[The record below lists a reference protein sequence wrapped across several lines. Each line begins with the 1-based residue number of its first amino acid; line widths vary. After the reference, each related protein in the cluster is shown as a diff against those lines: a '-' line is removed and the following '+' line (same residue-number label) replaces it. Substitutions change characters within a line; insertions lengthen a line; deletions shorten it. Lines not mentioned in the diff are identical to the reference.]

1 MIEKE
6 KCVPGTKLVVN
17 NKVLKSNND
26 HFWNEKHNN
35 GLYAY
40 PEEDRWGNREIP
52 VGTVI
57 TILTQPKGTSANV
70 TFKTPD
76 GKEYMSFWSSFKS
89 KVDLA
94 EGVEQPETPDTSEK
108 KRYKIYFNGKP
119 FKTKYFNDLGK
130 VKASLLV
137 SFGYFNQQYEMIQKY
152 IDRNPELEDNAVP
165 EYIGYGNDF
174 KRKDCKNVEIMEF
187 TGKSRT
193 PVKYDFDVTKY
204 YDQSMKLI
212 NVTAQFGTAAR
223 ELYKKTMETGDYS
236 YMLVYIPDEYR
247 NPKNTSNTYYGY
259 FDWNKLKE
267 SQRIKD
273 VVKESKVKDTKKCT
287 KHGKTAIVFKNTD
300 DLKQVMLRLETK
312 EYFIL
317 DCDGDQLEEKNTR
330 FVKLMML
337 QKFSDEN

>member
-26 HFWNEKHNN
+26 HFWNDSHNN
-35 GLYAY
+35 GLWAI
-40 PEEDRWGNREIP
+40 PQQNRKDSHEVP
-52 VGTVI
+52 VGTII
-57 TILTQPKGTSANV
+57 TVLTQPKGASADV
-70 TFKTPD
+70 TFKTED
-76 GKEYMSFWSSFKS
+76 GKTFMSFWSSFRS
-89 KVDLA
+89 KVDLV
-94 EGVEQPETPDTSEK
+94 EGVEQPKTPDTSEN

-119 FKTKYFNDLGK
+119 FKAKYFNDLGK

-137 SFGYFNQQYEMIQKY
+137 SFGYYNDQYDMIQKY

-165 EYIGYGNDF
+165 EYMSYGRDF
-174 KRKDCKNVEIMEF
+174 NRKDCKNVEIMEF

-204 YDQSMKLI
+204 YDQSMRLI

-223 ELYKKTMETGDYS
+223 ELYKKTMETGDYN

-247 NPKNTSNTYYGY
+247 DPKNTGQYVY
-259 FDWNKLKE
+259 FDWNELKE
-267 SQRIKD
+267 SQKIKD
-273 VVKESKVKDTKKCT
+273 VLKAAKVKDTKKCT
-287 KHGKTAIVFKNTD
+287 KYGKTAIVFKNSD
-300 DLKQVMLRLETK
+300 DLKQVMLRLEPK

>member
-26 HFWNEKHNN
+26 HFWGDPHNN
-35 GLYAY
+35 GLWAIPQENY
-40 PEEDRWGNREIP
+40 NRNHEIP
-52 VGTVI
+52 IGSVI
-57 TILTQPKGTSANV
+57 KVLTQPKGTSADV
-70 TFKTPD
+70 TFETED
-76 GKEYMSFWSSFKS
+76 GKKYMSFWSSFKS
-89 KVDLA
+89 KVDLV

-130 VKASLLV
+130 VKASLLI
-137 SFGYFNQQYEMIQKY
+137 SFGYYNDQYEMIQKY
-152 IDRNPELEDNAVP
+152 IDRNPELEDNTVP
-165 EYIGYGNDF
+165 EYMSYG
-174 KRKDCKNVEIMEF
+174 KDIDRSDCENVEIMEF

-204 YDQSMKLI
+204 YDQSMRLI

-223 ELYKKTMETGDYS
+223 ELYKKTMETGDYN

-247 NPKNTSNTYYGY
+247 DTKNTGHYAY
-259 FDWNKLKE
+259 FDWNELKE
-267 SQRIKD
+267 SQKIKD
-273 VVKESKVKDTKKCT
+273 VLKAAKVKDTKKCT
-287 KHGKTAIVFKNTD
+287 KYGKTAIVFKTTD
-300 DLKQVMLRLETK
+300 DLKQVMLRLEPK

-337 QKFSDEN
+337 QKFSEEK